1 MKNTLRA
8 LVFHVIVIAFVFLLG
23 LVLNW
28 SGFIRELVY
37 SNLFFKILL
46 SFLPIMFYYNLGK
59 GMSKRTPKKLDYF
72 TGSLIFLIAIA
83 LGLVA
88 FLGLGR
94 EIFSTSVA
102 SSMWRFPLDIFL
114 MPQMYIY
121 EVLKIKHNII
131 TFIIAAIMPGIIF
144 GVSIKSSRKKIEKQK
159 RIRKMQERRKQR
171 AQNY

>member
-59 GMSKRTPKKLDYF
+59 GMSKRTPKKLDY
-72 TGSLIFLIAIA
+72 
-83 LGLVA
+83 
-88 FLGLGR
+88 
-94 EIFSTSVA
+94 
-102 SSMWRFPLDIFL
+102 
-114 MPQMYIY
+114 
-121 EVLKIKHNII
+121 
-131 TFIIAAIMPGIIF
+131 
-144 GVSIKSSRKKIEKQK
+144 
-159 RIRKMQERRKQR
+159 
-171 AQNY
+171 